1 MTGASPLPRISPTA
15 VAAFGWYARR
25 LIAKRFSAVRVM
37 ADGQPLPSA
46 GPFADPTVPPS
57 FFDGPTILYANHAAW
72 WDPMVLMLVTHAY
85 LRGRRVY
92 APIDADALQRYPV
105 LARLGLFG
113 VRPDSFAG
121 TRTFLAVGR
130 EVLSTPDGVL
140 AITPQGRFADVRE
153 RPLSLRGGLAQ
164 LMQAVPQAR
173 AWPVA
178 IEYPFWNEIR
188 PEILIR
194 FGQQPVV
201 AGEAS
206 RESLAERLTERLRSE
221 LDRLA
226 EAACS
231 RDPERFRV
239 VLDGASGI
247 GFWQDMPARLR
258 AWARGRRFE
267 AAHSAVRESAQT
279 SNVRGSTRTT
289 NG

>member
-1 MTGASPLPRISPTA
+1 MTDAPSLPVISPTA

-37 ADGQPLPSA
+37 TDGQPAFLDGSA
-46 GPFADPTVPPS
+46 
-57 FFDGPTILYANHAAW
+57 DGPTILYANHASW
-72 WDPMVLMLVTHAY
+72 WDPMVLMLVSHAY

-121 TRTFLAVGR
+121 TRTFFAVGR
-130 EVLSTPDGVL
+130 EVLGTANAVL
-140 AITPQGRFADVRE
+140 AMTPQGRFADVRQ
-153 RPLSLRGGLAQ
+153 RPLTLRGGLAQ
-164 LMQAVPQAR
+164 LMQAVPEAR

-178 IEYPFWNEIR
+178 IEYPFWNEMR

-201 AGEAS
+201 AGHVS
-206 RESLAERLTERLRSE
+206 RQSLADRLTDRLQDE

-231 RDPERFRV
+231 RDPERFSV
-239 VLDGASGI
+239 LLDGASGI

-258 AWARGRRFE
+258 AWARGRRFQ
-267 AAHSAVRESAQT
+267 AAHSAVRESART
-279 SNVRGSTRTT
+279 ANVRGSTRTS
-289 NG
+289 NS